1 MRRVFSGLL
10 LALALTGPAAAQPP
24 KDPALSAYAKPH
36 QLVTLA
42 DGRRINLDC
51 AGQGRVTVVLIA
63 GLNGAASLW
72 SKVKAGLA
80 PTTRVCAWDPPG
92 LGWSDPSPE
101 PQDAAHVAADLTAA
115 LKAGGI
121 GGPYVLVAHSAG
133 AYPALII
140 ADKDRADVAGLVLV
154 DPSIPD
160 MIALEAVASQ
170 PLADFDRGDLAHMAK
185 AQRDCAAQLRAGP
198 APANGCVRYFPEMP
212 DDLVAAMR
220 RLDAEPARIETRA
233 SIAEQFEASSHQAVN
248 PARNYGDLPLIVLT
262 AGRPPWLPPELA
274 ANVPKL
280 SALWTKGH
288 DDLAAL
294 SRHGVNRT
302 VEGAGHMIPLERPDA
317 VTGAVLE
324 VLKAF

>member
-1 MRRVFSGLL
+1 MFSGLV
-10 LALALTGPAAAQPP
+10 LALALAGPAHAQPA
-24 KDPALSAYAKPH
+24 KDPSLSVYARPQ

-63 GLNGAASLW
+63 GLNGGASLW

-92 LGWSDPSPE
+92 LGWSDPSPQ
-101 PQDAAHVAADLTAA
+101 PQDAAHAAADLTAA
-115 LKAGGI
+115 LKAAGI
-121 GGPYVLVAHSAG
+121 GGPYLLVAHSAG
-133 AYPALII
+133 AYPALLA
-140 ADKDRADVAGLVLV
+140 ADAHRPDLAGLVLV

-160 MIALEAVASQ
+160 MIALEAAAAQ
-170 PLADFDRGDLAHMAK
+170 PLADFDRADLARMAK
-185 AQRDCAAQLRAGP
+185 VQRDCAAQLRAGQ
-198 APANGCVRYFPEMP
+198 APAKGCGFYFPEMP
-212 DDLVAAMR
+212 DDLVAALR
-220 RLDAEPARIETRA
+220 RLDADPARIETRA
-233 SIAEQFEASSHQAVN
+233 SIAEQFEASSRQAVN
-248 PARNYGDLPLIVLT
+248 PARDYGDLPLIVLT
-262 AGRPPWLPPELA
+262 AGRAPWLPPELA
-274 ANVPKL
+274 AESPKL

-288 DDLAAL
+288 DALAAL
-294 SRHGVNRT
+294 SRRGVNRT